1 MSHKNRIFGTLVIMA
16 AFGWAVK
23 PLRAQETQLSVR
35 AGAVGFGETS
45 TLGYGVSF
53 LTIPYGLA
61 GFTMDLTIAHP
72 SGGSYFSTSP
82 SVVFFPVQMDEVKLG
97 LLGGAGFYKLP
108 GQSMKFGFSYG
119 ALGQFAFTEDLAAGL
134 EMRAHPIFD
143 SLDSWNVMLSLS
155 WSFEGDGG
163 W

>member
-1 MSHKNRIFGTLVIMA
+1 LIWIASLGVSVEFS
-16 AFGWAVK
+16 
-23 PLRAQETQLSVR
+23 RAQETQLSVR
-35 AGAVGFGETS
+35 AGAVGFDETS

-61 GFTMDLTIAHP
+61 GFTMDLTVAHP

-108 GQSMKFGFSYG
+108 GQNMKFGFSYG

-134 EMRAHPIFD
+134 EMRAHPVFD
-143 SLDSWNVMLSLS
+143 SADAWNVMLSLS
-155 WSFEGDGG
+155 WSFEGSGG